1 MVRDVEGTDA
11 RSDDRVDGQAGPD
24 RGDGRP
30 GGSPRVPGGVLLHE
44 GPENVWF
51 RDGHGILIKVLVWLK
66 TLLFSPIFSVLS
78 RVPFDF
84 ARH

>member
-1 MVRDVEGTDA
+1 MIT
-11 RSDDRVDGQAGPD
+11 AGCC
-24 RGDGRP
+24 
-30 GGSPRVPGGVLLHE
+30 
-44 GPENVWF
+44 ENVWF

-66 TLLFSPIFSVLS
+66 TFIFSPIFCVLS